1 MRSIS
6 KSSVLRLSTYAKVTA
21 HRLSTIS
28 LIIIAC
34 LLLLIDKIDNS
45 NVEYVKGLFID
56 LSAKAINITG
66 KPAASFTSGVESF
79 FSLMNIYN
87 NNKELEQE
95 NANLRIWK
103 NKAETLQIEND
114 KLRQLLD
121 SIKETN
127 YSYVTAKVIST
138 SGGSFL
144 KTVTINAGKNNGI
157 KIGNAV
163 VNVSGMI
170 GRIVEVGNSA
180 ARVLL
185 VTDLNSQIPV
195 VTEQSGYKAILAGDN
210 SPLLFLKFL
219 HAHSVIKNGERLITS
234 GDGGILPSGLVV
246 GKITDSSKA
255 QKPIV
260 MPVRDWDKLDFI
272 RIIKFDSNLTL
283 SNVN

>member
-1 MRSIS
+1 LVYFYVMRSIS

-180 ARVLL
+180 A
-185 VTDLNSQIPV
+185 
-195 VTEQSGYKAILAGDN
+195 
-210 SPLLFLKFL
+210 
-219 HAHSVIKNGERLITS
+219 
-234 GDGGILPSGLVV
+234 
-246 GKITDSSKA
+246 
-255 QKPIV
+255 
-260 MPVRDWDKLDFI
+260 
-272 RIIKFDSNLTL
+272 
-283 SNVN
+283 